1 MATHD
6 TKLGIGLATGM
17 FYHAPAGTA
26 LPTDPAATIPVTWE
40 KVGDVSIDGLSLTF
54 DKTTTDLRNMANVVK
69 RTIMTEHA
77 ESVQAT
83 IMDTTEESLK
93 TVLGASNVTVVA
105 ATTTHG
111 KQITAALSQ
120 STLPS
125 EEAYLFVMKDDD
137 DMMMLGT
144 SKGQIDSMDAI
155 TFAPGESINWKP
167 TIKGLDAGWK
177 IIMDD
182 GQTTS

>member
-26 LPTDPAATIPVTWE
+26 LPTDPTASIPATWE

-93 TVLGASNVTVVA
+93 TVVGAKNVNKSGGVVTVNLSDGA
-105 ATTTHG
+105 LP
-111 KQITAALSQ
+111 KQ
-120 STLPS
+120 
-125 EEAYLFVMKDDD
+125 EAYLFIMKDGDDMIMLGTTEGYITELAEVAFQPNGAITWSPTISASKWVLMKDD
-137 DMMMLGT
+137 
-144 SKGQIDSMDAI
+144 GQVTGATGAS
-155 TFAPGESINWKP
+155 
-167 TIKGLDAGWK
+167 
-177 IIMDD
+177 
-182 GQTTS
+182 